1 MNTSVGFK
9 CREWKEICPNLF
21 YGDDLVRY
29 SPDITLIAY
38 NLLSNNCRR
47 GEILLKSPFWIKS
60 DKISTYLSAYVLTC
74 LPIYLGRNFQWT
86 WLTHILALSKAE
98 TIITGVWSFVKTE
111 QITKLQLH
119 VFTREDKPILWLLLS
134 FTKCSDNSDY
144 CLSLTQDSN
153 LMFQVSIGPNPVLEF

>member
-111 QITKLQLH
+111 QIHKITTTTQI
-119 VFTREDKPILWLLLS
+119 TREGKPILWLLLNS
-134 FTKCSDNSDY
+134 FTKC
-144 CLSLTQDSN
+144 LTQDSN
-153 LMFQVSIGPNPVLEF
+153 LSQLIQSES

>member
-21 YGDDLVRY
+21 YRDDLVRY

-86 WLTHILALSKAE
+86 WLTHILALSQVD
-98 TIITGVWSFVKTE
+98 TIITGVCSFFQNWANSKNYNYCISLNNAPPWIVSPFLK
-111 QITKLQLH
+111 KL
-119 VFTREDKPILWLLLS
+119 I
-134 FTKCSDNSDY
+134 
-144 CLSLTQDSN
+144 
-153 LMFQVSIGPNPVLEF
+153 

>member
-9 CREWKEICPNLF
+9 CREWKEICPNLL

-74 LPIYLGRNFQWT
+74 LPIYLGQNFQWT
-86 WLTHILALSKAE
+86 WLTHILALSQAE
-98 TIITGVWSFVKTE
+98 TIITVLWSFVKTE
-111 QITKLQLH
+111 QIHKITTMYIVLLVKANQFCDFCLVLQNIH
-119 VFTREDKPILWLLLS
+119 TTVIIVSAWLR
-134 FTKCSDNSDY
+134 
-144 CLSLTQDSN
+144 TQIW
-153 LMFQVSIGPNPVLEF
+153 VKRVI

>member
-111 QITKLQLH
+111 QIHKITTTTQI
-119 VFTREDKPILWLLLS
+119 TREGKPILWLLLNS
-134 FTKCSDNSDY
+134 FTKC
-144 CLSLTQDSN
+144 LTQDLSQ
-153 LMFQVSIGPNPVLEF
+153 LIQSES

>member
-86 WLTHILALSKAE
+86 WLAHILALSQAE
-98 TIITGVWSFVKTE
+98 TIINGVWSFVKTE
-111 QITKLQLH
+111 QIHKIYNCHISLNNVPPWIVSPFLKKLSTKKGTLFKFLH
-119 VFTREDKPILWLLLS
+119 FRN
-134 FTKCSDNSDY
+134 C
-144 CLSLTQDSN
+144 
-153 LMFQVSIGPNPVLEF
+153 